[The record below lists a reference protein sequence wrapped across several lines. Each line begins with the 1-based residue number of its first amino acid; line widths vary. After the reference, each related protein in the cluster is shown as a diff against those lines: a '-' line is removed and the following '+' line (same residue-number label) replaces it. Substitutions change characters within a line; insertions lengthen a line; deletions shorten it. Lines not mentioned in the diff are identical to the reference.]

1 MTRFPRPIPARPGV
15 AALAVALAVAP
26 IAVSPASAHD
36 ATLGPIR
43 IGHAWTAPAEAG
55 ATAVVAMPLLNAGD
69 EADRLVAI
77 RSDAAERVEFR
88 RGDDR
93 PAAVELAPKRPVA
106 LGPRGAHAALIGL
119 RRAAREGDR
128 IPVTLVFERA
138 GTLAYEVYVETTPG
152 K

>member
-1 MTRFPRPIPARPGV
+1 MTRFPKTIPARPA
-15 AALAVALAVAP
+15 AALAVALAATAA
-26 IAVSPASAHD
+26 AVHPASAHD

-43 IGHAWTAPAEAG
+43 VGHAWTAPAEAG
-55 ATAVVAMPLLNAGD
+55 ATAVVAVPLLNTGD
-69 EADRLVAI
+69 EADRLVAV

-93 PAAVELAPKRPVA
+93 PAAIELAPKRPVA
-106 LGPRGAHAALIGL
+106 LGPRGAHAALVDL
-119 RRAAREGDR
+119 RRPARQGDR

-138 GTLAYEVYVETTPG
+138 GTLAYEVYVETAPG